1 MYVEILCGIYCIENL
16 TTEKKYIGQSHNIY
30 SRWGKHQS
38 ELNRN
43 VHDNDYLQKAWNKY
57 GEDDF
62 IFYVLEECD
71 EAILDERERFYIETF
86 NTLHRSYGYNLKKG
100 GQDKNVLSQESLQKL
115 SDSIKK
121 SYENSDLR
129 ERRRQDAL
137 SQWSNPVIKEK
148 IMGENNGMYG
158 KHHTEEAKKR
168 MSEKHKGLPSHRKNL
183 TPVRCIELDIIYDNA
198 TEAGKALGFNGSNI
212 LQVRYGNRKTTHGY
226 HWEFITEK

>member
-1 MYVEILCGIYCIENL
+1 MLCGIYCIENL

-30 SRWGKHQS
+30 NRWGKHQS
-38 ELNRN
+38 ELNN
-43 VHDNDYLQKAWNKY
+43 NIHDNDYLQKAWNKY

-62 IFYVLEECD
+62 IFYILEKCD
-71 EAILDERERFYIETF
+71 ESMLDERERFYIEVF
-86 NTLHRSYGYNLKKG
+86 NTSQRSYGYNLKEG
-100 GQDKNVLSQESLQKL
+100 GQDKNVFSQESLQKL

-137 SQWSNPVIKEK
+137 NQWANPVIKEK

-158 KHHTEEAKKR
+158 KHHTEEAKRR

-183 TPVRCIELDIIYDNA
+183 TSVKCIELDIIYDNA

-212 LQVRYGNRKTTHGY
+212 LQVCYGNRKTTHGY